1 MSVLSGAVLT
11 ALCWLGGVAGNVWT
25 TDCRVLA
32 TQRLDP
38 IVFPG
43 HSPAGHV
50 HTVAAGSTRSRP
62 TRTCS
67 RATAPDLDRKGFKK

>member
-43 HSPAGHV
+43 SRFNKES
-50 HTVAAGSTRSRP
+50 TYEDLQQSYCTRS
-62 TRTCS
+62 
-67 RATAPDLDRKGFKK
+67 GQ

>member
-11 ALCWLGGVAGNVWT
+11 ALCWLGGVAANVWT

-50 HTVAAGSTRSRP
+50 HTVAGGSRFNKESTYEDLQQSNCTRS
-62 TRTCS
+62 
-67 RATAPDLDRKGFKK
+67 GQ